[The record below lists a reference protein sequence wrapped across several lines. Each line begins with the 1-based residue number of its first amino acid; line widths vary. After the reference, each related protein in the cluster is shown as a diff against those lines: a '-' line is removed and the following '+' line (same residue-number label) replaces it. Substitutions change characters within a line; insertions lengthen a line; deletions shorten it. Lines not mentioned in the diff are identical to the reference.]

1 MSWWPD
7 LASAPLLTTLQAQRV
22 QRRAGLCSTPLR
34 AGWRRSCER
43 GFSLLELITVLAV
56 LAILLALGM
65 PALGDMVR
73 AYRLR
78 LAAADF
84 LGAVELTRGQAIA
97 LGQKVMLAP
106 SQPNMA
112 WADGWTVFID
122 RNGNRVPDGDDE
134 ILMRHPPL
142 AEPVAVEMAFG
153 GQQGKPYLAYNGMG
167 RGCTDGNS
175 SAPRFGTATLAL
187 GPHIRRIKINM
198 LGRARMC
205 DPAVT
210 GSVCSGPDP

>member
-1 MSWWPD
+1 
-7 LASAPLLTTLQAQRV
+7 
-22 QRRAGLCSTPLR
+22 
-34 AGWRRSCER
+34 
-43 GFSLLELITVLAV
+43 
-56 LAILLALGM
+56 M

-122 RNGNRVPDGDDE
+122 RNGNHVPDADDE

-142 AEPVAVEMAFG
+142 AEPVSVDMAFG
-153 GQQGKPYLAYNGMG
+153 GQQGPPYLAYNGMG
-167 RGCTDGNS
+167 RGCTDANS

-205 DPAVT
+205 DPAMT
-210 GSVCSGPDP
+210 GAVCSGPDP